1 MHTLFSSQLCKLLWK
16 YFKILLLEHESKQIL
31 WLCICKCWQY
41 QVKIWIIKGIWTK
54 WNYLFV
60 ANRKKIKPSHE
71 IACNT
76 IPMQRHLSFSV
87 PTKHLSSWGDL
98 FETCFPLLFTTL
110 VLNDSWTGGILNV
123 QYLLLYCTPSKWLLD
138 RPLIQSTLV
147 LKIPYLVYL
156 AKTTLL
162 NLS

>member
-1 MHTLFSSQLCKLLWK
+1 MPTNVLIIWEMLKSSCTSRNLYKYSGHVYLSAQNGKSKYKLSNVSKPNGKWPLC
-16 YFKILLLEHESKQIL
+16 SKQ
-31 WLCICKCWQY
+31 
-41 QVKIWIIKGIWTK
+41 
-54 WNYLFV
+54 
-60 ANRKKIKPSHE
+60 KKIKTFND
-71 IACNT
+71 IAYNT
-76 IPMQRHLSFSV
+76 FPMQRHLSFSV

-98 FETCFPLLFTTL
+98 FKSCFPLLFTTL
-110 VLNDSWTGGILNV
+110 VLNDSWTGGILNA

-147 LKIPYLVYL
+147 LKIPCLVYL